1 MTYLD
6 DLLAAYDVGAP
17 PDYGTSLAEQQRDLR
32 KASTASLRGL
42 QLAAIG
48 HLLRE
53 QISGGC
59 RVEDAA
65 DLLGTQAPDQLGQF
79 LGPGGELFEPSER
92 DLVERVQVEDLIE
105 HASVAGDP

>member
-6 DLLAAYDVGAP
+6 DLLAAYGATRP
-17 PDYGTSLAEQQRDLR
+17 SDRPTDLAEQQRRLR
-32 KASTASLRGL
+32 KANTASERGM
-42 QLAAIG
+42 QLAAVG

-53 QISGGC
+53 RVSSGG
-59 RVEDAA
+59 VEDAA